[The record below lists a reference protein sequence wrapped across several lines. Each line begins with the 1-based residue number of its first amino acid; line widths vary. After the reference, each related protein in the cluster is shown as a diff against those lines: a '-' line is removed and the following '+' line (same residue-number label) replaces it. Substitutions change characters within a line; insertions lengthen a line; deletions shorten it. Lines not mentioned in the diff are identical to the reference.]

1 MQPLQTAYQP
11 GINQVIINIL
21 DFDFLQP
28 TYNTDKNFFGL
39 HFDFLLTNNTGTSK

>member
-11 GINQVIINIL
+11 GINQVLINIL
-21 DFDFLQP
+21 ELDFLQP
-28 TYNTDKNFFGL
+28 ICNTDKNFFAL